1 MGKNVV
7 FLDENEI
14 DNRIQTAV
22 KNAKI
27 GNGTKIYG
35 VSGIG
40 QENPILVR
48 THDAA
53 GVDLV
58 LTNNNGLIECVA
70 TDDTFQKFFDFPEHT
85 DELGNVFLTITPK
98 AFKFDRTSGGEV
110 TAISVKEYED
120 GDEANGYMVHPFFK
134 NWTSETTYDGIVSRE
149 IAKYLNAAYDIAND
163 EVYEGDCGN
172 VKDDIVVTSK
182 PGLEFNLSFA
192 SWIDGREIIKNT
204 SEKYGIMSWMFI
216 DLFRYLF
223 LIYFG
228 RTDIHNF
235 FEVDF
240 EYDEDETGRFY
251 YEYEQANVT
260 GTTDSINSH
269 TGFNTNSSH
278 YKIFNIDH
286 ALAGISVDGCYQ
298 TIEGFYYSHLFDFDA
313 FSDEGANIST
323 ITNKVTSYTEEY
335 DIITKMGYDER
346 EPAFK
351 VALAARQ
358 ATSDNPV
365 DTRQNIYYSCKQKLG
380 TIEEPGVRGQY
391 IAFSWYSTMLY
402 PDNGAFYSGWGFD
415 FNDAWGDDGR
425 AVRLCKSPF

>member
-27 GNGTKIYG
+27 GNSAKIYG

-53 GVDLV
+53 GIDLV

-149 IAKYLNAAYDIAND
+149 IAKYLSAAYDVEND
-163 EVYEGDCGN
+163 EEFEGEVNENNRDN
-172 VKDDIVVTSK
+172 LVVTSK
-182 PGLEFNLSFA
+182 PGLNYYLSYA
-192 SWIDGREIIKNT
+192 PWEHGRYVVKNT

-228 RTDIHNF
+228 RTDIHNYF
-235 FEVDF
+235 GLDF
-240 EYDEDETGRFY
+240 SISEDGICDEDIIISEI
-251 YEYEQANVT
+251 T
-260 GTTDSINSH
+260 GTTDVIKSH
-269 TGFNTNSSH
+269 TGFNTETNQ
-278 YKIFNIDH
+278 YKIFNIDN
-286 ALAGISVDGCYQ
+286 ALYGISVDGCYH
-298 TIEGFYYSHLFDFDA
+298 TNDGYYYSHLFDFDA
-313 FSDEGANIST
+313 YVDNGALKST
-323 ITNKVTSYTEEY
+323 ITNKITDYVTEA
-335 DIITKMGYDER
+335 DMITKIGYDDY

-351 VALAARQ
+351 VNVAARQ
-358 ATSDNPV
+358 CTADQPAGTV
-365 DTRQNIYYSCKQKLG
+365 QNIYYSCRNYMY
-380 TIEEPGVRGQY
+380 EPYDEGARGQL
-391 IAFSWYSTMLY
+391 IAFSCYGTCIF
-402 PDNGAFYSGWGFD
+402 PDNGAFYSYWFND
-415 FNDAWGDDGR
+415 FNNAWYYDGR

>member
-27 GNGTKIYG
+27 GNNAKIYG

-149 IAKYLNAAYDIAND
+149 IAKYLNAAYDIVND
-163 EVYEGDCGN
+163 EVFEGDVN
-172 VKDDIVVTSK
+172 ESNRDDLVVTSK
-182 PGLEFNLSFA
+182 PGLNYYSSYAPWEH
-192 SWIDGREIIKNT
+192 GRYVVKNT

-216 DLFRYLF
+216 DLFQYLF

-228 RTDIHNF
+228 RTDIHRF
-235 FEVDF
+235 FDVLEWSID
-240 EYDEDETGRFY
+240 EYGCCSEDVEMSPM
-251 YEYEQANVT
+251 T
-260 GTTDSINSH
+260 GTTDSIESH
-269 TGFNTNSSH
+269 TGFNTESNH
-278 YKIFNIDH
+278 YKIFNIDN
-286 ALAGISVDGCYQ
+286 ALFGISVDGCYH
-298 TIEGFYYSHLFDFDA
+298 TNDGYYYSHLFDFDA
-313 FSDEGANIST
+313 SIDTGALKST
-323 ITNKVTSYTEEY
+323 ISNKITDYVTEA
-335 DIITKMGYDER
+335 DMITKIGYDEY

-351 VALAARQ
+351 VPVAARQ
-358 ATSDNPV
+358 CTADQPAGTV
-365 DTRQNIYYSCKQKLG
+365 QNIYYSCRQYLY
-380 TIEEPGVRGQY
+380 EPSDGVRGQL
-391 IAFSWYSTMLY
+391 ISFAWYGTVFF
-402 PDNGAFYSGWGFD
+402 PDNGAFYSRWDRGFS
-415 FNDAWGDDGR
+415 DAWVNNVG